1 MNATCGCGQ
10 GNKEHPCPNHYSWE
24 LWTVRKSQQA
34 ALINEL
40 WSLAVI
46 MSWLNLSL
54 SVARLSFTCGV
65 QRIYTFKRLSLLYLM
80 LDYQCGGYAIKHKHD
95 SSKYYVDRRI
105 TSKKTD
111 KDDGYYRRIDQSTL
125 PFIYI
130 DNESATIFW

>member
-1 MNATCGCGQ
+1 
-10 GNKEHPCPNHYSWE
+10 
-24 LWTVRKSQQA
+24 
-34 ALINEL
+34 
-40 WSLAVI
+40 

-54 SVARLSFTCGV
+54 FVARLSFTCGV

-95 SSKYYVDRRI
+95 SSKYYADKRI

-130 DNESATIFW
+130 DNESATIFGNVKEIESTRELVDQHHVWFLSRLFDFQM